1 MAHRNRNIA
10 SNQGQQMAQ
19 RNIASNQGQQM
30 AQSNIAFN
38 QDQDLA
44 ESDIAFNQVH
54 DLAQSNIASNFD
66 NPEQIF
72 PEAFQVYINGIIY
85 NLPPDKD
92 ATTIKIAVEA
102 LVPQISI
109 DHNRIIFVI
118 ERIQAR
124 VKRDV
129 MWVDSA
135 ISLYDGIAAFVN
147 ASFPWPGMGLPAHKR
162 GAFGIQ
168 YCLIKSLEKD
178 LDTDMKML
186 LWNVGLIHF
195 MGRLGASRGSIAA
208 LPPHV
213 ILYILTRMMVSD
225 SLFHGE
231 NLGLCLDYVVHVGPF
246 LDSAASGATDEFTG
260 SLMQLRERVR
270 GMGGRVGNMAILW
283 VLKLREDGW
292 KAQQVE

>member
-1 MAHRNRNIA
+1 MAQSNIA
-10 SNQGQQMAQ
+10 SNQD
-19 RNIASNQGQQM
+19 QQM
-30 AQSNIAFN
+30 AQSNIA
-38 QDQDLA
+38 
-44 ESDIAFNQVH
+44 SD
-54 DLAQSNIASNFD
+54 FD
-66 NPEQIF
+66 NPRQIF
-72 PEAFQVYINGIIY
+72 LEAFQVYINGIIN
-85 NLPPDKD
+85 NLPPNKD
-92 ATTIKIAVEA
+92 GTTIKIAVEA
-102 LVPQISI
+102 LVPQINI
-109 DHNRIIFVI
+109 DHNRLIFII

-129 MWVDSA
+129 IWVDSA
-135 ISLYDGIAAFVN
+135 ISLYDGIASFVN
-147 ASFPWPGMGLPAHKR
+147 ASFLWPGMQLPANKR
-162 GAFGIQ
+162 GPFVIQ
-168 YCLIKSLEKD
+168 HFLMQSIAD
-178 LDTDMKML
+178 DFDTDMTML